1 MKQIVCTLFFIL
13 LLVSCGSRS
22 GHFKMEGHLLHIN
35 QGELY
40 VYSPDG
46 AIDGLDTI
54 KIQGG
59 RFTYEVPSQYAATL
73 VLVFPNFSTQPIF
86 TKPGEAVDIK
96 ADAARLKEMEVEGTD
111 ANELMTD
118 FRKAIASASPPE
130 VVKLATTFI
139 EQHPESAVGVYLV
152 RKYLVE
158 TESPDY
164 KKAVKLAELM
174 HQHQPENGAIV
185 RLMAQLKGL
194 KEATI
199 GEKLP
204 RFSAKDL
211 NGKVITSGDLNG
223 KEVIINVWASWNYES
238 METQR
243 ILNQMAKDGKV
254 KVIGVSLEPT
264 ANEARNAL
272 KANGIEFQN
281 ICDGMMF
288 ESSVLKT
295 LGLNTVPD
303 NIIVKNGRIV
313 ERRINSNT
321 LRERQNNQK

>member
-1 MKQIVCTLFFIL
+1 MKQIVYTLFFIL

-86 TKPGEAVDIK
+86 TEPGEAVDIK

-130 VVKLATTFI
+130 VVKLATTFT

-164 KKAVKLAELM
+164 KKAAKLAELM

-194 KEATI
+194 KEAKI

-243 ILNQMAKDGKV
+243 ILNQIAKDRKV